1 MSSATVAGVPAPATP
16 KTVARTSQAQWRR
29 IIRRFLKRPLAVI
42 GLVLVVVFVTF
53 AIVGPFL
60 LPNPNTQDFNTLL
73 QPPSLA
79 HLLGTDDLGRDLLS
93 RIASGARVSLMAG
106 VMSTAI
112 AMIVGISLGLLTGFY
127 RGWFDVVF
135 MRIIDVMLAFPFLIF
150 AVGLAA
156 ILGASLTNVIIALGV
171 SQIPEVVRI
180 ARGEAMALREQE
192 FVSGAIADGARD
204 LSIMARYIAPNAMS
218 AFIVQATVAIPG
230 AIIGEATLSFLGL
243 GVQPPMASWG
253 IMLTGAQQFLA
264 QAPYLALFPGIAI
277 ALTTL
282 GFNLLGDGLRDA
294 LDPKEKR

>member
-1 MSSATVAGVPAPATP
+1 MTSVP
-16 KTVARTSQAQWRR
+16 KTTNLSTFESTAPRKSQAQWRR
-29 IIRRFLKRPLAVI
+29 VMRRFLKRPLAVI
-42 GLVLVVVFVTF
+42 GLLLVIVFVLVAVF
-53 AIVGPFL
+53 GPLL
-60 LPNPNTQDFNTLL
+60 LPDPNEQDFATLL
-73 QPPSLA
+73 QPPSPA
-79 HLLGTDDLGRDLLS
+79 HLLGTDDLGRDVLS
-93 RIASGARVSLMAG
+93 RIASGARVSLLAG
-106 VMSTAI
+106 VLSTAI
-112 AMIVGISLGLLTGFY
+112 AMVIGITLGVITGFY

-180 ARGEAMALREQE
+180 ARGEAMAIREQE
-192 FVSGAIADGARD
+192 FVSGAVADGARD
-204 LSIMARYIAPNAMS
+204 VTIMGRYIVPNAAS

-253 IMLTGAQQFLA
+253 IMLTSAQQFLA

>member
-1 MSSATVAGVPAPATP
+1 MTSVP
-16 KTVARTSQAQWRR
+16 KTTNLSTFGPTGSRKSQAQWHRV
-29 IIRRFLKRPLAVI
+29 IRRFLKRPLAVI
-42 GLVLVVVFVTF
+42 GLVFVVTF
-53 AIVGPFL
+53 VLVAVFGPML
-60 LPNPNTQDFNTLL
+60 LPDPNKQDFATLL

-79 HLLGTDDLGRDLLS
+79 HLLGTDDLGRDVLS
-93 RIASGARVSLMAG
+93 RIASGARVSLLAG
-106 VMSTAI
+106 VLSTTI
-112 AMIVGISLGLLTGFY
+112 AMVIGITLGLITGFY

-180 ARGEAMALREQE
+180 ARGEAMAIREQE
-192 FVSGAIADGARD
+192 YVSGAVADGARD
-204 LSIMARYIAPNAMS
+204 FTIMARYIAPNAAS

-253 IMLTGAQQFLA
+253 IMLTSAQQFLA

>member
-1 MSSATVAGVPAPATP
+1 MSAVTIGKPGP
-16 KTVARTSQAQWRR
+16 ARTVQVSQAQWRR
-29 IIRRFLKRPLAVI
+29 VARRFVKRPLAVV
-42 GLVLVVVFVTF
+42 GLVLVIGFVVFAV
-53 AIVGPFL
+53 VGPFL
-60 LPNPNTQDFNTLL
+60 LPDPNRQDFATLL

-79 HLLGTDDLGRDLLS
+79 HFLGTDDLGRDVFA
-93 RIASGARVSLMAG
+93 RIASGARVSLLAG

-112 AMIVGISLGLLTGFY
+112 AMIVGISLGLFTGFY

-192 FVSGAIADGARD
+192 FVSGAVADGARD
-204 LSIMARYIAPNAMS
+204 FSIMARYIAPNAMS

-243 GVQPPMASWG
+243 GVQPPMSSWG
-253 IMLTGAQQFLA
+253 IMLTSAQQFLA
-264 QAPYLALFPGIAI
+264 QAPYLALFPGVAI

>member
-1 MSSATVAGVPAPATP
+1 MTSEP
-16 KTVARTSQAQWRR
+16 KTVSLKTPVAGAAKSPQSVTRR
-29 IIRRFLKRPLAVI
+29 VIRRFLKRPMAVI
-42 GLVLVVVFVTF
+42 GLVLVAVFVF
-53 AIVGPFL
+53 VAVFGPLL
-60 LPNPNTQDFNTLL
+60 LPDPNKQDFTMLL
-73 QPPSLA
+73 QAPSAA
-79 HLLGTDDLGRDLLS
+79 HLLGTDDLGRDVLA
-93 RIASGARVSLMAG
+93 RIASGAQVSLMAG
-106 VMSTAI
+106 VMSTAL
-112 AMIVGISLGLLTGFY
+112 AMVVGVTLGLITGFY

-180 ARGEAMALREQE
+180 ARGEAMAIREQE
-192 FVSGAIADGARD
+192 FVSGAVADGARD
-204 LSIMARYIAPNAMS
+204 FRIIARYIAPNAAS
-218 AFIVQATVAIPG
+218 AFIVQATVAIPA

-253 IMLTGAQQFLA
+253 IMLTSAQQFLT

-282 GFNLLGDGLRDA
+282 GFNLLGDGLRDS